1 VNEWQLGRSAVVDEE
16 LTYLATP
23 APNIIEWVTGKNFW
37 NVPSTFKHWGQ
48 YQHLRD
54 MFNLRCRICNSQ
66 KPEDIS
72 CWGKSREYL
81 ESETLLTWD
90 MDYQD
95 FVCPSCRTTM
105 NEFINDGLLIPYNDL
120 ILIIGMRAGKSYT
133 GAHIGGYVEHFA
145 ISQGVKARGDLQRLL
160 GVEKSEWL
168 EATFA
173 ASTATQAQ
181 DTIYAKYR
189 EMRRNS
195 PWIQRYVS
203 WVKEQERKQP
213 ASREMWKYKQL
224 DDKILDGYLQV
235 RFNRIASDSAGVAGK
250 TRIFASID
258 EWARLVST
266 ESSRSAQEL
275 WRVLNQSLKTVR
287 SYTMQHGLITLPFT
301 WMANVTSPISQ
312 DDPAVLHYRR
322 FEEGE
327 LQRTYGHWCPTWE
340 YNPGMPREAFD
351 DEYAKD
357 PLGAER
363 DFGANPPN
371 AAMPLID
378 DPIRF
383 WGCVDFEA
391 KPIAEFQEDYRSD
404 PTGKMYISSSVA
416 DCALVPRIPRYIFM
430 DAGLNF
436 DAFGIACAHPE
447 WVPTN
452 VLYEEEEDAEPIAR
466 GRIEPSG
473 VRRHTTV
480 EERFGIH
487 PSGPQA
493 MGLAP
498 VRGPYQKP
506 GSIASN
512 AHPGEM
518 LVTVLDFVM
527 RLVPTHDR
535 DIWFQSLVDIV
546 SVLKQ
551 RLNVALVCADHW
563 SSDSTLQQIRDL
575 NIMSHKVSLK
585 AEHFVMFVRSAY
597 NGRVRMLPPAES
609 DKLALDSKGNLLLG
623 SQQPDMSGPGVALVE
638 LLKLN
643 RSPDLKKVF
652 NPNKGRV
659 RGVDSDDLAWCVVG
673 AHHMVQDS
681 VIDRQADSLKRRESR
696 KRQVVSQGAFRGVV
710 LPGRGRR

>member
-1 VNEWQLGRSAVVDEE
+1 
-16 LTYLATP
+16 
-23 APNIIEWVTGKNFW
+23 
-37 NVPSTFKHWGQ
+37 
-48 YQHLRD
+48 
-54 MFNLRCRICNSQ
+54 
-66 KPEDIS
+66 
-72 CWGKSREYL
+72 
-81 ESETLLTWD
+81 
-90 MDYQD
+90 
-95 FVCPSCRTTM
+95 
-105 NEFINDGLLIPYNDL
+105 
-120 ILIIGMRAGKSYT
+120 
-133 GAHIGGYVEHFA
+133 
-145 ISQGVKARGDLQRLL
+145 LL
-160 GVEKSEWL
+160 GVEKSEWF
-168 EATFA
+168 ECTFA

-195 PWIQRYVS
+195 PWIQRYVT
-203 WVKEQERKQP
+203 WIRAKEKQQL
-213 ASREMWKYKQL
+213 ASREPWKYKIL
-224 DDKILDGYLQV
+224 DDKILDGYLQI

-312 DDPAVLHYRR
+312 DDPAVTHYRR
-322 FEEGE
+322 YEEGE
-327 LQRTYGHWCPTWE
+327 LPRTYGHWCPTWGF
-340 YNPGMPREAFD
+340 NPGMPREAFD

-371 AAMPLID
+371 AAMPLVD

-383 WGCVDFEA
+383 WGSINHDA
-391 KPIAEFQEDYRSD
+391 RPIALFQEEHRSD
-404 PTGKMYISSSVA
+404 PTGKMYVSASVA
-416 DCALVPRIPRYIFM
+416 DCTLVPQVPRYLFM

-452 VLYEEEEDAEPIAR
+452 VLHEEEEGAEPVAR
-466 GRIEPSG
+466 GRIEPVG

-480 EERFGIH
+480 EERFGVH
-487 PSGPQA
+487 PGGPQA
-493 MGLAP
+493 LGMAP
-498 VRGPYQKP
+498 LRSAYQRP
-506 GSIASN
+506 GSIAST
-512 AHPGEM
+512 AHKGEM
-518 LVTVLDFVM
+518 LVTALDFAM
-527 RLVPTHDR
+527 RIVPTHNR
-535 DIWFQSLVDIV
+535 EIWFQSVVDIITI
-546 SVLKQ
+546 LKQ

-563 SSDSTLQQIRDL
+563 NSDSTLQQIRDL
-575 NIMSHKVSLK
+575 GIMSHKVSLK
-585 AEHFVMFVRSAY
+585 AEHFVTFTRSAY
-597 NGRVRMLPPAES
+597 NGRVQLLPPAAS
-609 DKLALDSKGNLLLG
+609 DKLSLDSKGNLVLG
-623 SQQPDMSGPGVALVE
+623 CQQTEMSGAGVALVE

-652 NPNKGRV
+652 NPNKGRI

-681 VIDRQADSLKRRESR
+681 IIDRQADSLKHRENR
-696 KRQVVSQGAFRGVV
+696 KRQVVGQGAFRGTV
-710 LPGRGRR
+710 LPGRRV